1 MSASLIFTADNGR
14 LTVYQSKT
22 LSREQQDFSS
32 EKELKVNALRAIQ
45 DEIGRKSLHIGRLK
59 AQQDKRKMEEE
70 ALNDM
75 QNTLG
80 ALRNELRVNPV
91 FFSALLLCGADRAL
105 GSGSDCSDC

>member
-1 MSASLIFTADNGR
+1 MSASRIFTGDNGR

-80 ALRNELRVNPV
+80 SLRNELQVNPL
-91 FFSALLLCGADRAL
+91 FFSALLLYSADRAL
-105 GSGSDCSDC
+105 GFGSDCSDR